1 MELDLRA
8 VVLQPATRAQVL
20 VTQDPLLIQYPV
32 THQSTPHRGTARKTV
47 DRLQRLQRQLRRQI
61 QPPHG
66 GQGGEVDDVADVLE
80 EEGGEEEG
88 AEGNLGKSNEEY
100 EVII

>member
-32 THQSTPHRGTARKTV
+32 THQSTPHGRTARKSV

-61 QPPHG
+61 QSPHG
-66 GQGGEVDDVADVLE
+66 GQGGEVDEVADVLE